1 MDMTSPDAP
10 NNCRNNST
18 VLKFSLSTAYHF
30 SLASCTQLI
39 LGCAKVC
46 WCPLVNFLGLFEAGF
61 EKLKMVRW
69 WAKNNDL
76 CQWCHLEFQLEL
88 VLASASDGRTCAPS
102 PNEVPL
108 EQGCLVLQPSWG
120 AGGAG
125 GLGLRWNCCHCA
137 VTPPLA
143 ASHHPE
149 TSNPLLPHTPPALHN
164 GMSVRKRKHLRLGPK
179 IQMGWGKT
187 PISNWKF
194 CFETPEDSIGL
205 TSNPLLPHTPPSI
218 TNPAPLS
225 LPRLLEFLLWFN
237 NPFPRTLLC
246 KTCTRSGILIT
257 FLSIILSLMSI
268 ENTLEEQWN
277 RHNLAR
283 KPRCYLG
290 F

>member
-143 ASHHPE
+143 ASHHPR
-149 TSNPLLPHTPPALHN
+149 PAILCCRIHRPHSIMECPSEKGNIWDSGPKFRWGGVKPQFQTE
-164 GMSVRKRKHLRLGPK
+164 SFVLRL
-179 IQMGWGKT
+179 QRT
-187 PISNWKF
+187 PSASPAIL
-194 CFETPEDSIGL
+194 CCRI
-205 TSNPLLPHTPPSI
+205 HRPP
-218 TNPAPLS
+218 
-225 LPRLLEFLLWFN
+225 
-237 NPFPRTLLC
+237 
-246 KTCTRSGILIT
+246 
-257 FLSIILSLMSI
+257 
-268 ENTLEEQWN
+268 
-277 RHNLAR
+277 
-283 KPRCYLG
+283 
-290 F
+290 